1 MKKIMFLLFI
11 LAAFIYAT
19 ELDTSSTIIKIS
31 DIQYFSLQHAEDL
44 LPDLENKTY
53 LKPFA
58 LIQPEDKWFS
68 KDKWMHLTT
77 AYFITIQSHYALSE
91 MLYISD
97 KKSQNASIG
106 IALSLSL
113 GKEFY
118 DVFGKEGIFSWKD
131 LFYDV
136 LGTGL
141 AYYTI
146 QSIK

>member
-1 MKKIMFLLFI
+1 MKKILLI
-11 LAAFIYAT
+11 LLSLSVLVLAAEA
-19 ELDTSSTIIKIS
+19 DTSSTHVKIS
-31 DIQYFSLQHAEDL
+31 DIKYFSLKSSEDQ
-44 LPDLENKTY
+44 LPVQESKKH

-77 AYFITIQSHYALSE
+77 AYFISIQSHYALNE
-91 MLYISD
+91 MLYVSD
-97 KKSQNASIG
+97 KNSRNASVG

-131 LFYDV
+131 LFYDI

-141 AYYTI
+141 AYYTLV
-146 QSIK
+146 SIK